1 MLSKTEPV
9 MVKLALGRC
18 EIPGGVMTTGR
29 ETLQGAGGRRVDGR
43 RGLTLVQREE
53 DDLGT
58 F

>member
-1 MLSKTEPV
+1 
-9 MVKLALGRC
+9 
-18 EIPGGVMTTGR
+18 MTTGR
-29 ETLQGAGGRRVDGR
+29 ETLQGAGGRRVDGP